1 MAIGTIGS
9 VNSIASFR
17 GATAPISTNDQVMP
31 RYYEQAPQ
39 AMAEAPKEKKGFFNR
54 LKEGFINIRKF
65 FITTG
70 YMIGGTVKGAAIGAV
85 GGMATLG
92 ALALKNTIKKA
103 PEVLTKGNKFVA
115 GAVGVGLLAIELVK
129 AKLNANDRGADL
141 DHKWRTGHDRN

>member
-1 MAIGTIGS
+1 MSISAVNS
-9 VNSIASFR
+9 VNSITNFR
-17 GATAPISTNDQVMP
+17 AATAPIAANDQVLP
-31 RYYEQAPQ
+31 RYYEQPV
-39 AMAEAPKEKKGFFNR
+39 AEAPKEKKGFFNR

-92 ALALKNTIKKA
+92 ALATKNMIKKA
-103 PEVLTKGNKFVA
+103 PEILTKGNKA
-115 GAVGVGLLAIELVK
+115 AAIAVGAGLLAIELVK

>member
-1 MAIGTIGS
+1 MSIGAINS
-9 VNSIASFR
+9 VNAITSFR
-17 GATAPISTNDQVMP
+17 AAEATKPISAEEQVLP
-31 RYYEQAPQ
+31 KYYET
-39 AMAEAPKEKKGFFNR
+39 AEMPKEKKGFFNR

-70 YMIGGTVKGAAIGAV
+70 YMLGGAVKGTAVGAV
-85 GGMATLG
+85 GGAATLG

-103 PEVLTKGNKFVA
+103 PEVLTKGNKVA
-115 GAVGVGLLAIELVK
+115 AAAVGVGILAIELVK